1 MPVQI
6 TTILWAIAGLILSL
20 MELILPTAFV
30 ELIMG
35 ISALIVAA
43 FSLIVPNVNVQV
55 GLWLILSPTLIIISR
70 GFLARKHHRLTVI
83 EEEREGETITEILPG
98 KTGRVLYEGNSWRAK
113 CVDENQAIASSQR
126 VYIVSRQGNTLIV
139 SPYELN

>member
-6 TTILWAIAGLILSL
+6 TTIIWAIAGLTLSL

-30 ELIMG
+30 ELMMG

-55 GLWLILSPTLIIISR
+55 ALWLILSLTFIILAR
-70 GFLARKHHRLTVI
+70 RFLAPKPNLAVI
-83 EEEREGETITEILPG
+83 EEEREAETLTEILPG
-98 KTGRVLYEGNSWRAK
+98 ETGRVLYEGNSWRAK
-113 CVDENQAIASSQR
+113 CADEKKAIASSQR

-139 SPYELN
+139 LPYDMLD